1 MNITGV
7 SFGGCFGFPELR
19 KLHFT
24 GKSWDDTDLVA
35 FRYLCAN
42 SPKLEEINLFG
53 NLQSD
58 EDEITVY
65 ESVANS
71 LGSLT
76 SRTALRKL
84 EIEIDAYQLSE
95 NFAESIKNLFTCPGE
110 KPKLENLVLQP
121 NLELSTVYQFVCE
134 NLNLKSLDYNGK
146 ILLEEKTAI
155 EELLRIFKSNN
166 GLEEIRFGGARASNW
181 NEEEGSREYK
191 LGIELNRMRNRNEFP
206 KMVEYLEK
214 YVKQSE

>member
-42 SPKLEEINLFG
+42 SLKLEEINLFG
-53 NLQSD
+53 NLHFD

-65 ESVANS
+65 ESVAS
-71 LGSLT
+71 SIGSLT

-84 EIEIDAYQLSE
+84 EIDIDTFQSSE
-95 NFAESIKNLFTCPGE
+95 NFAESITNLFACHGE
-110 KPKLENLVLQP
+110 KPKLENLILHP
-121 NLELSTVYQFVCE
+121 NLELSTVYQFVNE
-134 NLNLKSLDYNGK
+134 NFNLKSLEYNGK
-146 ILLEEKTAI
+146 MRLKAKAAI
-155 EELLRIFKSNN
+155 DELLKIFKSNN
-166 GLEEIRFGGARASNW
+166 GIEEIRLGEINW
-181 NEEEGSREYK
+181 VKNRDSREYK
-191 LGIELNRMRNRNEFP
+191 LAIELSKKRNRNEFP
-206 KMVEYLEK
+206 NMIEYLEN
-214 YVKQSE
+214 YIKQAE

>member
-42 SPKLEEINLFG
+42 SLKLEEINLFG
-53 NLQSD
+53 NLHSD

-65 ESVANS
+65 ESVAS
-71 LGSLT
+71 SIGSLT

-84 EIEIDAYQLSE
+84 EIEIDTFQSSE
-95 NFAESIKNLFTCPGE
+95 NFAESITNLFACHGE
-110 KPKLENLVLQP
+110 KPKLENLILHP
-121 NLELSTVYQFVCE
+121 NLELSTVYQFVNE
-134 NLNLKSLDYNGK
+134 NFNLKSLEYNGK
-146 ILLEEKTAI
+146 MRLKAKAAI
-155 EELLRIFKSNN
+155 DELLKIFKSNN
-166 GLEEIRFGGARASNW
+166 GIEEIRLGEINW
-181 NEEEGSREYK
+181 VKNRDSREYK
-191 LGIELNRMRNRNEFP
+191 LAIELSKKRNRNEFP
-206 KMVEYLEK
+206 NMIEYLEN
-214 YVKQSE
+214 YIKQAE